1 VEATVKE
8 IRFDNGSRLDQQL
21 GQGEQI
27 MSTQCRAIRGLL
39 GATLLCVVLWAVPVS
54 AQTAVVTTYYPA
66 QPVVSYVPEARG
78 LLGLRTVYRPV
89 VSYATPAVTSVV
101 PAAPVTA
108 YYAPVAAPVTAYYA
122 PVAAPAP
129 VSTYYAP
136 AAAPEVTSYYA
147 PAAAAPVTTYRV
159 VTPAPAAV
167 APVPVT
173 TYYAPAPVV
182 NYRPVIV
189 PY

>member
-1 VEATVKE
+1 ME
-8 IRFDNGSRLDQQL
+8 
-21 GQGEQI
+21 
-27 MSTQCRAIRGLL
+27 LL
-39 GATLLCVVLWAVPVS
+39 GVTLLCVVLWAVPVS

-78 LLGLRTVYRPV
+78 LLGLRTAYRPV

-101 PAAPVTA
+101 R
-108 YYAPVAAPVTAYYA
+108 AAPVTAYYA

-129 VSTYYAP
+129 VATYYAP
-136 AAAPEVTSYYA
+136 AAAPAVTSYYA
-147 PAAAAPVTTYRV
+147 PAVAAPVTTYRV
-159 VTPAPAAV
+159 VTPAAA
-167 APVPVT
+167 AATPVPVT
-173 TYYAPAPVV
+173 TYYAPPPVV